1 MNATVENLLNVGI
14 WEEDNDPSIGAGWP
28 YSSILE
34 AFNYIYWTVPLWT
47 VHFFTK
53 GSEPDTENK
62 NRTLVKFEFQIN
74 SKDAFSIN
82 MFLVIFG
89 TYLY

>member
-1 MNATVENLLNVGI
+1 MDTEIWISAPFHVLQNVILLFSTLLFKNAK
-14 WEEDNDPSIGAGWP
+14 A
-28 YSSILE
+28 ILS
-34 AFNYIYWTVPLWT
+34 LWT
-47 VHFFTK
+47 VHFFAK
-53 GSEPDTENK
+53 GSEPDTANK

-74 SKDAFSIN
+74 SEDAFSIN

>member
-1 MNATVENLLNVGI
+1 M
-14 WEEDNDPSIGAGWP
+14 
-28 YSSILE
+28 
-34 AFNYIYWTVPLWT
+34 WT
-47 VHFFTK
+47 VHFFAK
-53 GSEPDTENK
+53 GSEPDTANK

-74 SKDAFSIN
+74 SEDAFSIN